1 MAQTGGGARLSLYI
15 WDASVNGCSLTI
27 GLVGTCTC
35 TVDYKTSRIVHTWSA
50 WVDSAIHPEVSL
62 SMGNKAMI
70 NLLSV
75 LEGKQPRS
83 AHVAVS
89 SV

>member
-1 MAQTGGGARLSLYI
+1 M
-15 WDASVNGCSLTI
+15 D
-27 GLVGTCTC
+27 
-35 TVDYKTSRIVHTWSA
+35 
-50 WVDSAIHPEVSL
+50 
-62 SMGNKAMI
+62 NKAMI

-89 SV
+89 LGAE